1 MATLV
6 DYFNRGG
13 TMMWLL
19 LILAIIGLAFIIERL
34 ISLFLKLK
42 GNPKQILEDV
52 IKKIE
57 AQGIDAA
64 LTYLRKE
71 SNPAAKVLEAGLE
84 KVDKGRIVVEEAMA
98 MRATTEFAF
107 LDRGMIYLQAVA
119 TLAPIVGFLGTVTG
133 MIKAFTAIAAA
144 GEVEPT
150 IVASGISEALITTAT
165 GLLIAAPVALFYAI
179 FADRVNNFTRAMEE
193 TSNAF
198 IEYLVETGV
207 VER

>member
-64 LTYLRKE
+64 LMYLRKE

-179 FADRVNNFTRAMEE
+179 FADRVNNFTRA
-193 TSNAF
+193 
-198 IEYLVETGV
+198 
-207 VER
+207 

>member
-1 MATLV
+1 MVTLV

-13 TMMWLL
+13 SMMWLL
-19 LILAIIGLAFIIERL
+19 LILAIIGLAFIIERV

-42 GNPKQILEDV
+42 GNPRAIMEDV
-52 IKKIE
+52 IKRME
-57 AQGIDAA
+57 SQGIDAA
-64 LTYLRKE
+64 LSYLKKE
-71 SNPAAKVLEAGLE
+71 KNPVAKILEAGLE
-84 KVDKGRIVVEEAMA
+84 KVDKGRIAVEESMTAKA
-98 MRATTEFAF
+98 ASEFAF

-119 TLAPIVGFLGTVTG
+119 TLAPIIGFLGTVTG

-179 FADRVNNFTRAMEE
+179 FADRVNNFTRSMEE
-193 TSNAF
+193 VSNAF
-198 IEYLVETGV
+198 IDYLIETGV
-207 VER
+207 IER

>member
-6 DYFNRGG
+6 DYFVRGG
-13 TMMWLL
+13 SMMWLL
-19 LILAIIGLAFIIERL
+19 LILAILGLAFIIERL
-34 ISLFLKLK
+34 ISLFIKLK
-42 GNPKQILEDV
+42 GDPKQIMEDT

-64 LTYLRKE
+64 LSFLSKE
-71 SNPAAKVLEAGLE
+71 KNPIAKVMGAGLE
-84 KVDKGRIVVEEAMA
+84 KVDRGRMVVEEAMT
-98 MRATTEFAF
+98 MKATTEFAF
-107 LDRGMIYLQAVA
+107 LDRGMIYLTAVT

-133 MIKAFTAIAAA
+133 MIRAFNAIAAA

-165 GLLIAAPVALFYAI
+165 GLLIAAPVSLFYAL
-179 FADRVNNFTRAMEE
+179 FADRINNFTRAMEE

-198 IEYLVETGV
+198 IEYLLETGV
-207 VER
+207 IER

>member
-6 DYFNRGG
+6 DYFVRGG
-13 TMMWLL
+13 SMMWLL
-19 LILAIIGLAFIIERL
+19 LILAILGLAFIIERL
-34 ISLFLKLK
+34 ISLFIKLK
-42 GNPKQILEDV
+42 GDPKQIMEDT

-64 LTYLRKE
+64 LSFLSKE
-71 SNPAAKVLEAGLE
+71 KNPIAKVMEAGLE
-84 KVDKGRIVVEEAMA
+84 KVDRGRMVVEEAMT
-98 MRATTEFAF
+98 MKATTEFAF
-107 LDRGMIYLQAVA
+107 LDRGMIYLTAVT

-133 MIKAFTAIAAA
+133 MIRAFNAIAAA

-165 GLLIAAPVALFYAI
+165 GLLIAAPISLFYAL
-179 FADRVNNFTRAMEE
+179 FAYRINNFTRAMEE

-198 IEYLVETGV
+198 IEYLLETGV
-207 VER
+207 IER

>member
-6 DYFNRGG
+6 DYFVRGG
-13 TMMWLL
+13 SMMWLL
-19 LILAIIGLAFIIERL
+19 LILAILGLAFIIERL
-34 ISLFLKLK
+34 ISLFIKLK
-42 GNPKQILEDV
+42 GDPKQIMEDT

-64 LTYLRKE
+64 LSFLSKE
-71 SNPAAKVLEAGLE
+71 KNPIAKVMEAGLE
-84 KVDKGRIVVEEAMA
+84 KVDRGRMVVEEAMT
-98 MRATTEFAF
+98 MKATTEFAF
-107 LDRGMIYLQAVA
+107 LDRGMIYLTAVT

-133 MIKAFTAIAAA
+133 MIRAFNAIAAA

-165 GLLIAAPVALFYAI
+165 GLLIAAPVSLFYAL
-179 FADRVNNFTRAMEE
+179 FADRINNFTRAMEE

-198 IEYLVETGV
+198 IEYLLETGV
-207 VER
+207 IER

>member
-34 ISLFLKLK
+34 ISLFLKLR

-64 LTYLRKE
+64 LMYLRKE

>member
-64 LTYLRKE
+64 LMYLRKE

-165 GLLIAAPVALFYAI
+165 GLLIAAPVALFYAV

>member
-6 DYFNRGG
+6 DYFNKGG
-13 TMMWLL
+13 SMMWLL
-19 LILAIIGLAFIIERL
+19 LILAIIGLAFIIERI
-34 ISLFLKLK
+34 ISLFIMLK
-42 GNPKQILEDV
+42 GNPKQMLEEV

-64 LTYLRKE
+64 LAYLRKE
-71 SNPAAKVLEAGLE
+71 KSPVAKVLEAGLE

-98 MRATTEFAF
+98 MKATAEFAF

-119 TLAPIVGFLGTVTG
+119 TLAPIIGFLGTVTG

-179 FADRVNNFTRAMEE
+179 FADRVNNFTRGMEE
-193 TSNAF
+193 ASNAF
-198 IEYLVETGV
+198 IDYLVETGV
-207 VER
+207 LER

>member
-13 TMMWLL
+13 SMMWLL
-19 LILAIIGLAFIIERL
+19 LILAIIGLAFIIERV
-34 ISLFLKLK
+34 ISLFFKLK
-42 GNPKQILEDV
+42 GNPKQMLEEV

-64 LTYLRKE
+64 LAYLRKE
-71 SNPAAKVLEAGLE
+71 KNPAAKVLEAGLE
-84 KVDKGRIVVEEAMA
+84 KVDKGRIVVEETMA
-98 MRATTEFAF
+98 MKATAEFAF

-119 TLAPIVGFLGTVTG
+119 TLAPIIGFLGTVTG

-179 FADRVNNFTRAMEE
+179 FADRVNNFTRGMEE

-198 IEYLVETGV
+198 IDYLVETGV
-207 VER
+207 LER

>member
-1 MATLV
+1 MATLI

-19 LILAIIGLAFIIERL
+19 LVLAIIGLAFIIERL
-34 ISLFLKLK
+34 ISLFIKLK
-42 GNPKQILEDV
+42 GNPRDIMETV

-64 LTYLRKE
+64 LAYLRNEK
-71 SNPAAKVLEAGLE
+71 NPVAKILEAGLE
-84 KVDKGRIVVEEAMA
+84 KVDKGRIVVEEAM
-98 MRATTEFAF
+98 TTKAASEFGF

-133 MIKAFTAIAAA
+133 MIRAFTAIAAA

-198 IEYLVETGV
+198 IDYLVESGV
-207 VER
+207 LER

>member
-19 LILAIIGLAFIIERL
+19 LILAIIGLTFIIERL
-34 ISLFLKLK
+34 ISLFVKLR
-42 GNPKQILEDV
+42 GNPRELMEMV

-64 LTYLRKE
+64 LAYLRNEK
-71 SNPAAKVLEAGLE
+71 NPVAKILEAGLE
-84 KVDKGRIVVEEAMA
+84 KVDKGRIVVEEAMTA
-98 MRATTEFAF
+98 KAASEFGF

-133 MIKAFTAIAAA
+133 MIRAFTAIAAA

-198 IEYLVETGV
+198 IDYLVESGV
-207 VER
+207 LER

>member
-6 DYFNRGG
+6 DYFVRGG
-13 TMMWLL
+13 SMMWLL
-19 LILAIIGLAFIIERL
+19 LILAILGLAFIIERL
-34 ISLFLKLK
+34 ISLFIKLK
-42 GNPKQILEDV
+42 GDPKQIMEDT

-64 LTYLRKE
+64 LSFLSKE
-71 SNPAAKVLEAGLE
+71 KNPIAKVMEAGLE
-84 KVDKGRIVVEEAMA
+84 KVDRGRMVVEEAMT
-98 MRATTEFAF
+98 MKATTEFAF
-107 LDRGMIYLQAVA
+107 LDRGMIYLTAVT

-133 MIKAFTAIAAA
+133 MIRAFNAIAAA

-165 GLLIAAPVALFYAI
+165 GLLIAAPISLFYAL
-179 FADRVNNFTRAMEE
+179 FADRINNFTRAMEE

-198 IEYLVETGV
+198 IEYLLETGV
-207 VER
+207 IER

>member
-64 LTYLRKE
+64 LMYLRKE

>member
-1 MATLV
+1 MVTLV

-13 TMMWLL
+13 SMMWLL
-19 LILAIIGLAFIIERL
+19 LILAIIGLAFIIERV

-42 GNPKQILEDV
+42 GNPRAIMEDV
-52 IKKIE
+52 IKRME
-57 AQGIDAA
+57 SQGIDAA
-64 LTYLRKE
+64 VSYLKKE
-71 SNPAAKVLEAGLE
+71 KNPVAKILEAGLE
-84 KVDKGRIVVEEAMA
+84 KVDKGRIAVEESMTAKA
-98 MRATTEFAF
+98 ASEFAF

-119 TLAPIVGFLGTVTG
+119 TLAPIIGFLGTVTG

-179 FADRVNNFTRAMEE
+179 FADRVNNFTRSMEE
-193 TSNAF
+193 VSNAF
-198 IEYLVETGV
+198 IDYLIETGV
-207 VER
+207 IER